1 MVGEMAARA
10 SVAVHLTPP
19 APYLVAGRTAVLIDT
34 LRATTTMTT
43 LVRGGVAAIYA
54 CPSIEAARALAG
66 RLQGSRL
73 CGEVEGERPEGFDF
87 GNSPTEFAALD
98 VAGWDVVQATTNGTP
113 ALRLAANARQTL
125 ACCLRNR
132 GAVAARLAGAPA
144 IAIVCGGE
152 EGGTTASVEDTYTA
166 GALVDRLCTHD
177 PALQLNAGARL
188 ARRVFQAYGD
198 SMAAFQESPHA
209 ADLRTRGFAADLAY
223 AAELDV
229 ERAVPRA
236 LVNAEG
242 QVIVSG

>member
-1 MVGEMAARA
+1 MVGEMAAGA
-10 SVAVHLTPP
+10 AVAVHLTPP
-19 APYLVAGRTAVLIDT
+19 APHLVAGRTVVLIDT

-54 CPSIEAARALAG
+54 SPSIEAARALAE

-87 GNSPTEFAALD
+87 GNSPTEFEALD
-98 VAGWDVVQATTNGTP
+98 VSGWNMVQATTNGTP
-113 ALRLAANARQTL
+113 ALRLAAAARQTL

-132 GAVAARLAGAPA
+132 GAVATRLAGESA

-152 EGGTTASVEDTYTA
+152 GGGMTASVEDTYTA

-177 PALQLNAGARL
+177 PALPLDAGARL
-188 ARRVFQAYGD
+188 ARRVFHAYGD
-198 SMAAFQESPHA
+198 SKAAFQESPHA
-209 ADLRTRGFAADLAY
+209 ADLRARGFAADLAY
-223 AAELDV
+223 AAKLDV

-236 LVNAEG
+236 LVDAEG
-242 QVIVSG
+242 QVIISG